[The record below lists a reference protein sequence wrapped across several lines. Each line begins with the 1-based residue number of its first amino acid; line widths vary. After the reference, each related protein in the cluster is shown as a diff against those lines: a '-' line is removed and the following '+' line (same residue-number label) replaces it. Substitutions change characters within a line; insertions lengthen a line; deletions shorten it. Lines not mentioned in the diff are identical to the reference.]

1 MRRILTG
8 AAVSFA
14 VSLLIL
20 GVASAETIEDTLER
34 TMPFSSGS
42 RLEVSNT
49 NGDIEIL
56 TWDRDE
62 IHIRARKKVKSS
74 DTERARKA
82 FKELEI
88 KIDETGTG
96 VTIDTDH
103 PRRGPSWWGRDI
115 SMSVH
120 YVISVPVQA
129 DLDLGTVNGK
139 VRVEGVNGELDLRTT
154 NGGIVVEDAGGHV
167 SARTTNGGIDVE
179 LNEVSSG
186 EDMTFSTTNGGIT
199 LLLPT
204 DIKATL
210 TARTTN
216 GGIHTD
222 FPITI
227 QGSVGRN
234 RLEGDLNGGGGT
246 IALRTTNGG
255 IRIREL

>member
-1 MRRILTG
+1 MRRVCILTT
-8 AAVSFA
+8 AFLAFTLANSA
-14 VSLLIL
+14 TAI
-20 GVASAETIEDTLER
+20 AETIEDTLEK
-34 TMPFSSGS
+34 TLPFSAGS

-62 IHIRARKKVKSS
+62 IQIEAHKKVKSS
-74 DTERARKA
+74 DAERARKA
-82 FKELEI
+82 FEALEI
-88 KIDETGTG
+88 IIDETGTG

-103 PRRGPSWWGRDI
+103 PRRGPSWWGRDV

-120 YVISVPVQA
+120 YTIRVPVQA

-139 VRVEGVNGELDLRTT
+139 VRVQGVRGELDLHTT
-154 NGGIVVEDAGGHV
+154 NGGITVADAGGHV

-179 LNEVSSG
+179 LDEVASG

-199 LLLPT
+199 LLLPADT
-204 DIKATL
+204 QATL

-246 IALRTTNGG
+246 IELRTTNGG
-255 IRIREL
+255 IRIREI